1 MKNQTMLKPNQSDAG
16 KLFALA
22 LVMFV
27 AVGLAY
33 TPYANAENI
42 SIGKQRPQ
50 NEEIKAKVSREAK
63 AAEEKRKADLMM
75 YKHMKENKEKL
86 KENTKRSSLS
96 ESIMMQYKQLE
107 DAKMW
112 QKQLSKIQSK
122 HLKENLQKQYDM
134 AKLVNSGKVKLHT
147 PDKTPAK

>member
-1 MKNQTMLKPNQSDAG
+1 MLKPNHSDAR
-16 KLFALA
+16 KLLA
-22 LVMFV
+22 ISIIAFV
-27 AVGLAY
+27 AVGLGY

-42 SIGKQRPQ
+42 SIQKQRPQ
-50 NEEIKAKVSREAK
+50 NDEIKSKISIKAKAI
-63 AAEEKRKADLMM
+63 EEKRKADLMIA
-75 YKHMKENKEKL
+75 KQAKKNKQDIKD
-86 KENTKRSSLS
+86 NTKTSSLS

-112 QKQLSKIQSK
+112 QKQLSKIQTK

-147 PDKTPAK
+147 PDKTPGK